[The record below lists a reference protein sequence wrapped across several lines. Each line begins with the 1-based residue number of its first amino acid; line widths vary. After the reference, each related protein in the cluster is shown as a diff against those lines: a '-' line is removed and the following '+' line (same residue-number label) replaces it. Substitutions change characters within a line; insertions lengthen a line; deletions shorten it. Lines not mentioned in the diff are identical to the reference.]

1 MPWWVLPAAL
11 GLALVGGGAGLVRGS
26 RRHEPADDRVLTGA
40 LLMVVGRLLIGFG
53 VVVVAVVAMLAR
65 ALA

>member
-1 MPWWVLPAAL
+1 MPWWVLPVAL
-11 GLALVGGGAGLVRGS
+11 GLALVGGGAGLVR
-26 RRHEPADDRVLTGA
+26 AQTGA
-40 LLMVVGRLLIGFG
+40 LGTVVGRLLIGFG